1 MSKIIGTII
10 VLVLIGIGT
19 GAAAVYS
26 GVYDIGADAPHTK
39 LVYWMAD
46 TVRSRSITVRDHDI
60 RVPALD
66 DPRMI
71 SVGAGQ
77 YASMC
82 SSCHLAPGFDSNE
95 TWKGLYP
102 QPPLLSHKKFK
113 ANEVFWAV
121 KHGIK
126 MSGMPAWGR
135 THDDNEMW
143 AITAFVMKLPGL
155 SAEQYKTIVASA
167 PPDDDM
173 MQMPMPGDHHMQ
185 GGGAMD
191 DMKMGGMKMSPD
203 APAGAAAPPASQHH

>member
-1 MSKIIGTII
+1 MNRVIGTIV
-10 VLVLIGIGT
+10 VLAVVGVGS
-19 GAAAVYS
+19 AAAFIYS

-39 LVYWMAD
+39 LVYWLAD
-46 TVRSRSITVRDHDI
+46 TARSRSINVRAQGI
-60 RVPALD
+60 RVPPLD
-66 DPRMI
+66 DPKMI

-82 SSCHLAPGFDSNE
+82 SNCHLAPGFDSNE

-102 QPPLLSHKKFK
+102 QPPLLSHQKFT
-113 ANEVFWAV
+113 ASQVFWAV

-135 THDDNEMW
+135 SHDDGEMW

-155 SAEQYKTIVASA
+155 SAEQYKAAVTSA

-173 MQMPMPGDHHMQ
+173 MQMPMPGEHVMQ
-185 GGGAMD
+185 DNDKNMGS
-191 DMKMGGMKMSPD
+191 MKMGPD
-203 APAGAAAPPASQHH
+203 QKNAEAPVSDQQH